1 MKQTGVVYL
10 YNMGS
15 SRGRQIKMLC
25 LKQGLQIRTV
35 ERSQYLESVGGL
47 AGVPGFELTG
57 EEYTGDGFTDEMLLM
72 KGFTN
77 TMLDNF
83 LRGFRTMKINP
94 VALKAILTDGNCGW
108 NSLELHDELVKER
121 QSILQNEKQK

>member
-10 YNMGS
+10 YNLSS

-35 ERSQYLESVGGL
+35 ERRQYLESVGGL
-47 AGVPGFELTG
+47 AGVPGFGLTG
-57 EEYTGDGFTDEMLLM
+57 EEYTGEGFTDEMLLM

-121 QSILQNEKQK
+121 REMLQYEKQK